1 MTKKELRKISLQYRT
16 LSSQMLKIDSQ
27 EEINCVKIFFDY
39 ITNTSFIMEYISEC
53 HKENYDFAEIY
64 KNFGEVNFRLL

>member
-27 EEINCVKIFFDY
+27 EEVNYIKVFYDY
-39 ITNTSFIMEYISEC
+39 ITCTPAIFNYI
-53 HKENYDFAEIY
+53 HK
-64 KNFGEVNFRLL
+64 

>member
-27 EEINCVKIFFDY
+27 EEVNYIQMLLFFVMKIAS
-39 ITNTSFIMEYISEC
+39 ITKHQKQT
-53 HKENYDFAEIY
+53 
-64 KNFGEVNFRLL
+64 V

>member
-27 EEINCVKIFFDY
+27 EEVNY
-39 ITNTSFIMEYISEC
+39 IQML
-53 HKENYDFAEIY
+53 KW
-64 KNFGEVNFRLL
+64 